1 MEGATHLERVLG
13 AGRTHALFR
22 SVNERVRDLNEAFTF
37 ALPVGDWVCECASH
51 DCIDRLY
58 LSLEEYA
65 AVRAVPTR
73 FFVSP
78 GDSHVL
84 SEIEDLIQRTD
95 RFWTVQVRDEVFD
108 LLRADALLPDND
120 GK

>member
-1 MEGATHLERVLG
+1 MERGVG
-13 AGRTHALFR
+13 AGRTHTLFR
-22 SVNERVRDLNEAFTF
+22 SVNQRVRDLNEAFTF
-37 ALPVGDWVCECASH
+37 ALPLGDSVCECARYE
-51 DCIDRLY
+51 CVDRLY

-78 GDSHVL
+78 SDSHVC
-84 SEIEDLIQRTD
+84 SEVEDVVQRTD
-95 RFWTVQVRDEVFD
+95 RFWTVQVRDEVAD
-108 LLRADALLPDND
+108 LLRADGLLPDND